1 MLTPCLRR
9 PVNGAEMGHKK
20 KPHHHWRIQLLNL
33 VAVVVLSTPHTIL
46 VHSLHNTIPSG
57 DILRGFE
64 NIPTLPQCLA
74 HNRYQLCTPRL
85 VSFINLKW
93 SVLLNT
99 NYTYIHLLVALF
111 GKQSLFPILCC
122 LTAHLLANLRWHF
135 AEFLLDNYSIALK
148 YSFCPLVSV
157 LVQLDY

>member
-111 GKQSLFPILCC
+111 DIGRRLIVTRSETPLCSWRRHSIL
-122 LTAHLLANLRWHF
+122 T
-135 AEFLLDNYSIALK
+135 SGI
-148 YSFCPLVSV
+148 
-157 LVQLDY
+157 